1 MDFFMTWKKVLMEP
15 KKAYAQMKGKPDLMV
30 AAKHLVVAGVISG
43 AIVAVI
49 ALLGGGALLGVG
61 GAAIGGVIGLAAII
75 TTPIALL
82 IGWVIGSVILLIFAK
97 LLGGKG
103 SFAKHSYMI
112 ALYSAPLFVIST
124 IVGIIP
130 IAGGLLSA
138 LVGLYGLYL
147 LTLAMMYAHGFD
159 MVKAALVWIIPLAIV
174 IVLAVVM
181 GVALL
186 GGIMAGALGKLY

>member
-15 KKAYAQMKGKPDLMV
+15 KKAFAQMKGKPDLMV

-49 ALLGGGALLGVG
+49 ALLGLGAMLGAG
-61 GAAIGGVIGLAAII
+61 GAAIGGAVGLMALI

-82 IGWVIGSVILLIFAK
+82 IGWMIISIVLLVFAK

-103 SFAKHSYMI
+103 DFAKHSYII
-112 ALYSAPLFVIST
+112 AMYLAPLTVLST
-124 IVGIIP
+124 IVGLIP
-130 IAGGLLSA
+130 IAGGILGA
-138 LVGLYGLYL
+138 LVSLYGLYL
-147 LTLAMMYAHGFD
+147 LTLGMMYAHGFD
-159 MVKAALVWIIPLAIV
+159 MVKAALVWIIPMALV
-174 IVLAVVM
+174 IVLVMVM

-186 GGIMAGALGKLY
+186 GALAGGALSGLY